1 MINNLVAAMALVVA
15 VEADTAD
22 TALYD
27 AAVAIADFSTRTC
40 PSTSVT
46 GVWSSTLVVGDHD
59 RDSNTT
65 DEDMI
70 FKVAKLRINASN

>member
-27 AAVAIADFSTRTC
+27 AAVAITDDLSTRTC
-40 PSTSVT
+40 PYDSGTT
-46 GVWSSTLVVGDHD
+46 GWSRTFV
-59 RDSNTT
+59 
-65 DEDMI
+65 
-70 FKVAKLRINASN
+70 